1 MKSKIFSVFFAIF
14 ALVALTAFSA
24 IASAETSLILTK
36 VTAPTTSN
44 PNQDVTVTF
53 TLNNT
58 GDDNVDQTSLSWA
71 MSNTN
76 IGTWKSLPTLN
87 EIKADELRTL
97 SAVLNIPKFSSGSV
111 SAMLKVVSAQG
122 KSAELLIPITIN
134 EAPSLTATKTRELT
148 FLQSGILNISNTGN
162 TPLNSIELTS
172 AGDFLVTLSD
182 NSLNLNP
189 GFSETITIT
198 SSESQSLSSLKFGTN
213 TATITARDTSKN
225 VQSTASYSLMKTFC
239 SNGAVGRNLSITNV
253 EFDSDGDEEDEWRP
267 LDLISIEVEVENIG
281 DDDVDDVF
289 VELGLFDS
297 SGRNMVDD
305 LNFENTD
312 EEEIDVGR
320 LNDGDEETVE
330 FKFRVPADLDNGNYK
345 LAVKTYSDDDGE
357 SNVCADTSG
366 DLDNNFY
373 HAISVEKEDD
383 EGKFIAFEDLELSPT
398 EVSCGDTAN
407 LRMDVFNVGDED
419 QDQVKVNLVNRDL
432 NIDMSREIRD
442 DLDQGDSEK
451 IEFAFTV
458 PEVKDGTYTL
468 ILNSEYDFSRDTYRE
483 SSEREE
489 RILLKVIG
497 CSLGGSP
504 TQNEDFASVSASLDS
519 DAIAG
524 EELMVKVLIT
534 NLQNTEEPFIIS
546 AGGFE
551 SWAELDSISERIVN
565 IGAGDTEE
573 ITIKLMVNADASDE
587 ESFSVEIR
595 SGDNIETK
603 EVSVSLD
610 KAGVKSFDFGDNS
623 IIWIIGAI
631 NLILV
636 ILIIVVAIRVARR

>member
-1 MKSKIFSVFFAIF
+1 MKSKIFSAFFAIL
-14 ALVALTAFSA
+14 AIVALTAFSA

-36 VTAPTTSN
+36 VTGATTSN
-44 PNQDVTVTF
+44 PNQDVTITF

-58 GDDNVDQTSLSWA
+58 GFENVDQTSLDWS

-76 IGTWKSLPTLN
+76 IGTWRSLPTLTTIN
-87 EIKADELRTL
+87 ADELRTL
-97 SAVLNIPKFSSGSV
+97 SAVLNIPRFSSGSV

-122 KSAELLIPITIN
+122 KSAELLIPITIT
-134 EAPSLTATKTRELT
+134 EAPSITAVKTRELT
-148 FLQSGILNISNTGN
+148 FLQSGILNITNTGN

-172 AGDFLVTLSD
+172 AGDFTATLSD

-198 SSESQSLSSLKFGTN
+198 SLESLSSLSFGTN

-225 VQSTASYSLMKTFC
+225 VQSTASFSLMKTFC

-267 LDLISIEVEVENIG
+267 LDLITIEVEVENIC

-289 VELGLFDS
+289 VELGLFDNT
-297 SGRNMVDD
+297 GRNMVDD
-305 LNFENTD
+305 LNFENTN

-534 NLQNTEEPFIIS
+534 NHLKI
-546 AGGFE
+546 
-551 SWAELDSISERIVN
+551 
-565 IGAGDTEE
+565 
-573 ITIKLMVNADASDE
+573 
-587 ESFSVEIR
+587 
-595 SGDNIETK
+595 
-603 EVSVSLD
+603 
-610 KAGVKSFDFGDNS
+610 
-623 IIWIIGAI
+623 
-631 NLILV
+631 
-636 ILIIVVAIRVARR
+636 

>member
-1 MKSKIFSVFFAIF
+1 MKSKIFSAFFAIL
-14 ALVALTAFSA
+14 AIVALTAFSA

-36 VTAPTTSN
+36 VTGATTSN
-44 PNQDVTVTF
+44 PNQDVTITF

-58 GDDNVDQTSLSWA
+58 GFENVDQTSLDWS

-76 IGTWKSLPTLN
+76 IGTWRSLPTLTTIN
-87 EIKADELRTL
+87 ADELRTL
-97 SAVLNIPKFSSGSV
+97 SAVLNIPRFSSGSV

-122 KSAELLIPITIN
+122 KSAELLIPITIT
-134 EAPSLTATKTRELT
+134 EAPSITAVKTRELT
-148 FLQSGILNISNTGN
+148 FLQSGILNITNTGN

-172 AGDFLVTLSD
+172 AGDFTATLSD

-198 SSESQSLSSLKFGTN
+198 SLESLSSLSFGTN

-225 VQSTASYSLMKTFC
+225 VQSTASFSLMKTFC

-267 LDLISIEVEVENIG
+267 LDLITIEVEVENIG

-289 VELGLFDS
+289 VELGLFDNT
-297 SGRNMVDD
+297 GRNMVDD
-305 LNFENTD
+305 LNFENTN

-383 EGKFIAFEDLELSPT
+383 EGKFIAFEDIELSPT
-398 EVSCGDTAN
+398 EVSCGDTVN

-468 ILNSEYDFSRDTYRE
+468 MLNSEYDFSRDTYRE

-489 RILLKVIG
+489 RIILKVIG

-546 AGGFE
+546 ANDFE

-573 ITIKLMVNADASDE
+573 ITIKLMVNKDASDE

-623 IIWIIGAI
+623 LIWIIGAI
-631 NLILV
+631 NLILI

>member
-1 MKSKIFSVFFAIF
+1 MKSKIFSAFFAIL
-14 ALVALTAFSA
+14 AIVALTAFSA

-36 VTAPTTSN
+36 VTGATTSN
-44 PNQDVTVTF
+44 PNQDVTITF

-58 GDDNVDQTSLSWA
+58 GFENVDQTSLDWS

-76 IGTWKSLPTLN
+76 IGTWRSLPTLTTIN
-87 EIKADELRTL
+87 ADELRTL
-97 SAVLNIPKFSSGSV
+97 SAVLNIPRFSSGSV

-122 KSAELLIPITIN
+122 KSAELLIPITIT
-134 EAPSLTATKTRELT
+134 EAPSITAVKTRELT
-148 FLQSGILNISNTGN
+148 FLQSGILNITNTGN

-172 AGDFLVTLSD
+172 AGDFTATLSD

-198 SSESQSLSSLKFGTN
+198 SLESLSSLSFGTN

-225 VQSTASYSLMKTFC
+225 VQSTASFSLMKTFC

-267 LDLISIEVEVENIG
+267 LDLITIEVEVENIG

-289 VELGLFDS
+289 VELGLFDNT
-297 SGRNMVDD
+297 GRNMVDD
-305 LNFENTD
+305 LNFENTN

-383 EGKFIAFEDLELSPT
+383 EGKFIAFEDIELSPT

-546 AGGFE
+546 ANDFE

-573 ITIKLMVNADASDE
+573 ITIKLMVNKDASDE

-623 IIWIIGAI
+623 LIWIIGAI
-631 NLILV
+631 NLILI